1 MENYQIKNITILG
14 AGKLGQAIANGLVHS
29 EEFDPMNI
37 TLTRRNNSSLKAFSE
52 RKYLITTENSHAVE
66 SADLILLT
74 VGPKD
79 VEIVLEE
86 IHDSLFDG
94 KQVLASTVTGVSI
107 EQMMNVVGDKI
118 PIIRIMPN
126 TAVAICESMTCLS
139 ANQKHLN
146 SLKAVR
152 DVFDHLGETM
162 VISEEL
168 MAPATALCA
177 AGLAFFLRSIR
188 AASQGGIEIGFH
200 AEDAITLAAQT
211 AKGAA
216 SLIIESKKHPE
227 SEIDKVT
234 TPRGIT
240 IAGLNEMEHQGFS
253 SAMIKAIVTSA
264 SKIEKLLEK

>member
-1 MENYQIKNITILG
+1 MNTYQIKNITILG

-29 EEFDPMNI
+29 EIFDPMNI
-37 TLTRRNNSSLKAFSE
+37 TLTCRNNSSLKAFSE
-52 RKYLITTENSHAVE
+52 RKYLITSDNTAAVKN
-66 SADLILLT
+66 ADLILLT

-79 VEIVLEE
+79 IEFVLKEIR
-86 IHDSLFDG
+86 DSLDME
-94 KQVLASTVTGVSI
+94 KQILASTVTGVSI
-107 EQMMNVVGDKI
+107 ERISKMIEGKI
-118 PIIRIMPN
+118 PIVRIMPN

-139 ANQKHLN
+139 AEQKHLG
-146 SLKAVR
+146 SLKTVR
-152 DVFDHLGETM
+152 EVFDHLGETM
-162 VISEEL
+162 AISEEL

-200 AEDAITLAAQT
+200 AEEAIFLAAQT
-211 AKGAA
+211 AKGAS
-216 SLIIESKKHPE
+216 SLMMESEKHPE

-264 SKIEKLLEK
+264 NKIERLLDK